1 MSTPR
6 LLAPAESE
14 LRTAMRWYESKRPG
28 LGAEFLG
35 VVHEVMVRV
44 AEAPGQFPVWAD
56 NPRFR
61 KAVASRFPY
70 VLFFH
75 IVGDEPVVV
84 AVAHSSRRP
93 GYWLDRTQKNE
104 EVP

>member
-1 MSTPR
+1 
-6 LLAPAESE
+6 
-14 LRTAMRWYESKRPG
+14 MRWYESKRPG

-35 VVHEVMVRV
+35 AVHAVLGRI
-44 AEAPGQFPVWAD
+44 AASPGQFPAWGD

-61 KAVASRFPY
+61 RAVATRFPY

-75 IVGDEPVVV
+75 IIGDEAVVV

-93 GYWLDRTQKNE
+93 GYWLDRTEKDE
-104 EVP
+104 EGP

>member
-1 MSTPR
+1 MS
-6 LLAPAESE
+6 
-14 LRTAMRWYESKRPG
+14 WYESKRPG

-35 VVHEVMVRV
+35 SVHDVMVRIG
-44 AEAPGQFPVWAD
+44 EAPERFPVWAD

-61 KAVASRFPY
+61 RAVVVRFPY

-84 AVAHSSRRP
+84 AVAHLSRRP

-104 EVP
+104 EDP